1 MNFLFGLGSE
11 FVVLVLDGFVGQLS
25 KLIGELLWIGLGAS
39 AKWGILQLGKGSKRG
54 SLLLLYRIVSG

>member
-1 MNFLFGLGSE
+1 MNFLFGFGSE

-39 AKWGILQLGKGSKRG
+39 AKWGILQWK
-54 SLLLLYRIVSG
+54 